1 MSPHALHIVLTV
13 VFIVLIAWRMQAR
26 VRRLIGRQRFS
37 RWRSTLTV
45 VLFPLLIALLARAPH
60 HVSQEGNY
68 LIVGLGLGLVLGL
81 LGLRLT
87 RFEVTAEGHFYTP
100 NAHLGVALSVLLVA
114 RIAYRFATGGFGGTA
129 APGAPPPGLTPLTLL
144 LIGALAGYYW
154 TYAAGLLWWS
164 VRQRA
169 VAASD
174 VPES

>member
-1 MSPHALHIVLTV
+1 VSPHALHIVLTLA
-13 VFIVLIAWRMQAR
+13 FLVLIAWRMQAR

-37 RWRSTLTV
+37 RWRSSVTLL
-45 VLFPLLIALLARAPH
+45 LFPVLIALLARAPH
-60 HVSQEGNY
+60 HLPEEGNY

-114 RIAYRFATGGFGGTA
+114 RIGYRLATGSFAGTA
-129 APGAPPPGLTPLTLL
+129 EPGAPPTGLTPLTLL